1 MYPTLQH
8 KLSYDKKKQEF
19 LDSLTVDQLITLRDL
34 LNKDLASTIKPL
46 TSSMCQCEVL
56 ARVEE
61 NGLTA
66 AKSGW

>member
-8 KLSYDKKKQEF
+8 KLDYDKKKQGF

-56 ARVEE
+56 NRVNE
-61 NGLTA
+61 NETHTA
-66 AKSGW
+66 ASGW

>member
-8 KLSYDKKKQEF
+8 KLDYDKKKQAF
-19 LDSLTVDQLITLRDL
+19 LDSLSIDQLVTLRDL
-34 LNKDLASTIKPL
+34 LNKDLAATIKPL
-46 TSSMCQCEVL
+46 TSSMCQFEVL

-61 NGLTA
+61 NETTT